1 MLNQSIPKY
10 QNVYSEIKNF
20 ISTNKWPIGEI
31 IPSEHELV
39 DFFKVSRITIRS
51 ALNLLENDGLIV
63 RKRGKGTLVK
73 SSFNEN
79 DGCFESLTEKIIAN
93 GDSPS
98 SSILEFKK
106 IINQKN
112 TKHFASGTQLYF
124 VKRLRKVN
132 GKPYLISNAF
142 LNYKL
147 CFGLN
152 KNYFTEEGS
161 SQSIIYILKNNF
173 GINFTENSQYICA
186 KELSVNDSDALNKSP
201 GIPCLS
207 QECLLY
213 NNDNQLVLVD
223 QNITFNTLMFNS
235 KS

>member
-93 GDSPS
+93 GDTPS

-106 IINQKN
+106 IK
-112 TKHFASGTQLYF
+112 
-124 VKRLRKVN
+124 
-132 GKPYLISNAF
+132 
-142 LNYKL
+142 
-147 CFGLN
+147 
-152 KNYFTEEGS
+152 
-161 SQSIIYILKNNF
+161 
-173 GINFTENSQYICA
+173 
-186 KELSVNDSDALNKSP
+186 
-201 GIPCLS
+201 
-207 QECLLY
+207 
-213 NNDNQLVLVD
+213 
-223 QNITFNTLMFNS
+223 
-235 KS
+235 

>member
-1 MLNQSIPKY
+1 M
-10 QNVYSEIKNF
+10 
-20 ISTNKWPIGEI
+20 
-31 IPSEHELV
+31 V

-93 GDSPS
+93 GDTPS

-112 TKHFASGTQLYF
+112 TKHFPPGIQLYF

-132 GKPYLISNAF
+132 GKPYLVSNAF

-161 SQSIIYILKNNF
+161 SQSIIY
-173 GINFTENSQYICA
+173 
-186 KELSVNDSDALNKSP
+186 LSL
-201 GIPCLS
+201 IH
-207 QECLLY
+207 
-213 NNDNQLVLVD
+213 
-223 QNITFNTLMFNS
+223 I
-235 KS
+235 

>member
-1 MLNQSIPKY
+1 MLNQSVPKY

-93 GDSPS
+93 GDIPTSK
-98 SSILEFKK
+98 ILEFKK
-106 IINQKN
+106 IINQKH
-112 TKHFASGTQLYF
+112 TRHFPSGTQLYF

-142 LNYKL
+142 LKYNL

-161 SQSIIYILKNNF
+161 SQSLIYILKNNF

-186 KELSVNDSDALNKSP
+186 KKLSENDSDALNKSP

>member
-93 GDSPS
+93 GDTPS

-112 TKHFASGTQLYF
+112 TKHFPPGIQLYF

-132 GKPYLISNAF
+132 SKPYLVSNAF

-152 KNYFTEEGS
+152 KNYFTEEGP

-173 GINFTENSQYICA
+173 GINFAENSQYICA
-186 KELSVNDSDALNKSP
+186 KELSLNDSGALNKSP

>member
-1 MLNQSIPKY
+1 MLNQSVPKY
-10 QNVYSEIKNF
+10 QNVYSTIKSF

-39 DFFKVSRITIRS
+39 DYFKVSRITIRS
-51 ALNLLENDGLIV
+51 ALNLLENDGLII

-73 SSFNEN
+73 NSFNQS
-79 DGCFESLTEKIIAN
+79 DSCFESLTEKIIAN
-93 GDSPS
+93 GNIPS

-106 IINQKN
+106 IINKN
-112 TKHFASGTQLYF
+112 HTKHFPQDTHLYF
-124 VKRLRKVN
+124 IKRLRKVN
-132 GKPYLISNAF
+132 NKPYLISNAF
-142 LNYKL
+142 LSYKL

-152 KNYFTEEGS
+152 KNYFSEEGPN
-161 SQSIIYILKNNF
+161 QSIIFILKNNF
-173 GINFTENSQYICA
+173 GINFAENSQFICA
-186 KELSVNDSDALNKSP
+186 KELSENDSNALNKSP

-213 NNDNQLVLVD
+213 DDDNQLVLID
-223 QNITFNTLMFNS
+223 QNITFNTLTFNS